1 MPKYLVIVES
11 PAKVK
16 TIKKFLGANYTVVA
30 SNGHVRDLPKST
42 LGIDIEND
50 YEPKYITI
58 RGKGDKLAELR
69 KEAKKADKVYLATDP
84 DREGEAIS
92 WHLATALKLDEKKM
106 RRITFNEITK
116 NAVKASL
123 KEPRNIDMNLVD
135 SQQTRRILDRMVGYT
150 ISPLLWQKVKR
161 GLSAGRVQSVALRMI
176 CEREEEINSFI
187 PEEYWTLEISILPE
201 GQKKPLMARLYGD
214 NNGKLTIK
222 NREEM
227 DAVIAGIKDE
237 EYKVKEIKRGERV
250 KKAPLPFTTSTL
262 QQEASKVLNFATSKT
277 MRIAQQ
283 LYEGVDIK
291 GQGTVGLISYLRTD
305 STRISEEA
313 EIMARTFISG
323 NYGENYLATIEN
335 NKKNNNKIQD
345 AHEAIRPTNIDL
357 TPAKIKDD
365 LSRDQFRLY
374 QLIWKRFTA
383 SRMQSAR
390 YETTSV
396 KISEGNYIFTT
407 AASKLMFD
415 GFMAVYTGSEDE
427 EEKNGTVMIKNID
440 ENTRLSLKDYEE
452 KQHFTQPPAHFTE
465 AALVKSLEEQGIG
478 RPSTYA
484 PTISTII
491 ARRYVVK
498 ENKNLYVTELGEI
511 VNEIMETA
519 FPVIVD
525 FSFTANMESLL
536 DMIEVG
542 NVQWKTV
549 VRNFYP
555 DLDEAVQNAEK
566 ALEKIKIEDEVTD
579 VICEE
584 CGKNMVIKYGPHGKF
599 LACPGFPDCRFTKPY
614 FEKTGIECPK
624 CKAELVIKKT
634 KKGRKYYGCE
644 RNPECDFMSWQKPI
658 KEPCPKCGD
667 YMVEKGSKAV
677 CANPNCGYVVSLKKE
692 SESEIAT

>member
-396 KISEGNYIFTT
+396 KISAGNYIFTT

-634 KKGRKYYGCE
+634 KKGRKY
-644 RNPECDFMSWQKPI
+644 
-658 KEPCPKCGD
+658 
-667 YMVEKGSKAV
+667 
-677 CANPNCGYVVSLKKE
+677 
-692 SESEIAT
+692 

>member
-396 KISEGNYIFTT
+396 KISAGNYIFTT

-519 FPVIVD
+519 YPMIVD